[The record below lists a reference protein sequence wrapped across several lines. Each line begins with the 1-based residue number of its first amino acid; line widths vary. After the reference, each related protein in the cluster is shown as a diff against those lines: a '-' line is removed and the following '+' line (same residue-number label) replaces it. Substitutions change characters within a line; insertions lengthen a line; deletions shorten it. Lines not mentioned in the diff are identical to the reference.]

1 MKLTL
6 GNVAKPG
13 ESLVNETGSWRT
25 AHKPKFLQQNCI
37 ACDMCALH
45 CPEGCI
51 TGEEENTYINDERYC
66 KGCGICAWI
75 CPKDDIEMIPEVA
88 EDD

>member
-6 GNVAKPG
+6 GNVTKPG
-13 ESLVNETGSWRT
+13 ESPINETGSWRT
-25 AHKPKFLQQNCI
+25 AHKPRFLQQNCI

-51 TGEEENTYINDERYC
+51 YGEEENTYINDERYC

>member
-1 MKLTL
+1 MKVTL
-6 GNVAKPG
+6 GTVCEPG
-13 ESLVNETGSWRT
+13 GSLATRTGSWRT
-25 AHKPKFLQQNCI
+25 GKKPRFLQQSCT

-51 TGEEENTYINDERYC
+51 YGEEENTYYNDETYC
-66 KGCGICAWI
+66 KGCGICANI
-75 CPKDDIEMIPEVA
+75 CPVKDIEMIPEVA

>member
-6 GNVAKPG
+6 GNVTKPG
-13 ESLVNETGSWRT
+13 GSPVHHSGSWRT
-25 AHKPKFLQQNCI
+25 SQKPLFLQQNCI
-37 ACDMCALH
+37 ACDMCDLH

-51 TGEEENTYINDERYC
+51 SGEAENSYINDERYC

>member
-6 GNVAKPG
+6 GRVAQPG

-25 AHKPKFLQQNCI
+25 ASRPRFLQQNCI
-37 ACDMCALH
+37 ACDVCALH

-51 TGEEENTYINDERYC
+51 SGEEENTYYSDQRYC